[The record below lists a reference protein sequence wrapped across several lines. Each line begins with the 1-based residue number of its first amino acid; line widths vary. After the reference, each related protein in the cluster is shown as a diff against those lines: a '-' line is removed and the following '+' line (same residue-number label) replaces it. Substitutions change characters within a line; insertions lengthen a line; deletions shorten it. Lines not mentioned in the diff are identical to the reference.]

1 MTGRRVRQLVF
12 FGLVLLQAGASR
24 AQDHEPG
31 RFDYY
36 VLVLSWTPT
45 YCAHEGDE
53 RGDRQC
59 TARRRHG
66 FTLHGLW
73 PQYFDGWPQDCWSG
87 KRPWVPEPVIEA
99 MRDIMPSKSLVIHE
113 YREHGT
119 CAGLS
124 PEDYFSVSR
133 DLYER
138 IEIPSRFAAPDDPL
152 VLPPETI
159 EREFLQANS
168 WLKPEMMSVTCR
180 KGALLD
186 VRICFGRDLAPRA
199 CGRNEERRVC
209 RAPSTTIPS
218 SD

>member
-1 MTGRRVRQLVF
+1 MTGKLVRHLAVF
-12 FGLVLLQAGASR
+12 GVLLLQAAAAR

-59 TARRRHG
+59 TARRPHG

-73 PQYFDGWPQDCWSG
+73 PQYFDGWPQGCWSG

-99 MRDIMPSKSLVIHE
+99 MHDIMPSKNLVIHE

-124 PEDYFSVSR
+124 PENYFDLSR

-138 IEIPSRFAAPDDPL
+138 IEIPSRFESLDDPL

-159 EREFLQANS
+159 EREFLHANS
-168 WLKPEMMSVTCR
+168 WLRPEMMSVTCR

-209 RAPSTTIPS
+209 RAPRTTVPS